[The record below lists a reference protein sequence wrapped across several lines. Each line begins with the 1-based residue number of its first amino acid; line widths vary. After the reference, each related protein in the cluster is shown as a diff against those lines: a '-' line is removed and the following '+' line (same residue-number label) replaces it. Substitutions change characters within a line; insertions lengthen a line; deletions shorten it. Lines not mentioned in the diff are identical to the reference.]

1 VNGSSFFTTAVQ
13 HRALVEGSAFA
24 ASVGKTCAN
33 CDSQA
38 PQVLCFQQKYWNGQY
53 IVSNLNSNVG
63 RSGKDAAS
71 VLASIHT
78 FDPEAGCDDATFQP
92 CSPRMLANHKS
103 FTDSFRSVYGVNS
116 GIAQG
121 AAVAIGRYSEDVYYN
136 GEYLSQKPLHEDS
149 SLTRITGNPWYLTT
163 LSAAEQLYS
172 ALYQF
177 NKAGSITI
185 TSTSLSFWQAIY
197 SSAAAGT
204 YASSSSTFTSL
215 TSALKTYADGYVEV
229 VKKYTPSNGALAE
242 QFDKSSGTPL
252 SAVDLTWSYASFLTM
267 QNARNNVVP
276 ASWGAASGNKVP
288 STCSSSSA
296 TGTYS
301 AATNTAWPSFTCTTA
316 TSVSLTFNVL
326 RTTSFGQDVYVVGSI
341 AELGTWDTTKAIK
354 LNADMYTDGVPLWF
368 GTLKLTAGSKFDY
381 KYLTKDAS
389 GAVTW
394 ESDPDRS
401 YTVPTSCRS
410 AAAVSDT
417 WR

>member
-13 HRALVEGSAFA
+13 RRALVEGSAFA
-24 ASVGKTCAN
+24 ASVGKTCAA

-38 PQVLCFQQKYWNGQY
+38 PQILCFQQKYWNGQH
-53 IVSNLNSNVG
+53 IVSNINTNIG

-78 FDPEAGCDDATFQP
+78 FDPEAGCDDTTFQP
-92 CSPRMLANHKS
+92 CSPRMLANHKAL
-103 FTDSFRSVYGVNS
+103 TDSFRSVYGVNS

-121 AAVAIGRYSEDVYYN
+121 SAVAVGRYSEDVYYN
-136 GEYLSQKPLHEDS
+136 
-149 SLTRITGNPWYLTT
+149 GNPWYLTT

-185 TSTSLSFWQAIY
+185 TSTSLPFWQAIY

-215 TSALKTYADGYVEV
+215 TAALKTYADGYVNV
-229 VKKYTPSNGALAE
+229 VKKYTPSTGALAE
-242 QFDKSSGTPL
+242 QFDKSSGAPL

-276 ASWGAASGNKVP
+276 ASWGAASANTVP
-288 STCSSSSA
+288 ASCSSSSA

-301 AATNTAWPSFTCTTA
+301 AATNTAWPTFPCTTA

-326 RTTSFGQDVYVVGSI
+326 QTTSFGQNVYVVGSI
-341 AELGTWDTTKAIK
+341 AELGTWDATKAVK
-354 LNADMYTDGVPLWF
+354 LNADMYTDGTPLWY
-368 GTLKLTAGSKFDY
+368 GSLKLAAGTKFEY
-381 KYLTKDAS
+381 KYVRKDAS
-389 GAVTW
+389 GSVTW
-394 ESDPDRS
+394 ESDPNRS

-410 AAAVSDT
+410 AAAVGDT

>member
-1 VNGSSFFTTAVQ
+1 
-13 HRALVEGSAFA
+13 
-24 ASVGKTCAN
+24 
-33 CDSQA
+33 
-38 PQVLCFQQKYWNGQY
+38 
-53 IVSNLNSNVG
+53 
-63 RSGKDAAS
+63 
-71 VLASIHT
+71 
-78 FDPEAGCDDATFQP
+78 
-92 CSPRMLANHKS
+92 
-103 FTDSFRSVYGVNS
+103 
-116 GIAQG
+116 
-121 AAVAIGRYSEDVYYN
+121 
-136 GEYLSQKPLHEDS
+136 
-149 SLTRITGNPWYLTT
+149 

-177 NKAGSITI
+177 NKVGSITI

-197 SSAAAGT
+197 SSAAVGT
-204 YASSSSTFTSL
+204 YASSSSTFMSL
-215 TSALKTYADGYVEV
+215 TSALKTYADGFVQV

-242 QFDKSSGTPL
+242 QFDKASGAPL

-267 QNARNNVVP
+267 QNARNNIVP

-316 TSVSLTFNVL
+316 TSVSLTFNIL
-326 RTTSFGQDVYVVGSI
+326 RSTSSGQDVYVVGSI
-341 AELGTWDTTKAIK
+341 ADLGAWDTTKAIK
-354 LNADMYTDGVPLWF
+354 LNADMYTDGAPLWF

-381 KYLTKDAS
+381 KYFRKDAS
-389 GAVTW
+389 GAITW
-394 ESDPDRS
+394 ESDPNRS